1 MSTERFSEEEFALI
15 LRRATELQ
23 ARALPAPAG
32 EDRGQGMSIGEIK
45 AIAGEAGIDPVLVE
59 RAALAI
65 ARERAAPERPLAE
78 KFVLSDSMPGQMSE
92 EDRVRVVQAI
102 RAASL
107 QHGEAE
113 FSPTGLEWSNSSGE
127 PTRLHVS
134 VHSLEGRNE
143 VTVAVDRT
151 ASAVL
156 THIFPTLGGF
166 LIGVASAASIEP
178 SAAVGIAFVVA
189 GAGTGLGVART
200 IWRVNSRKIQARAR
214 GMLDAVRRALPSPD
228 ADV

>member
-1 MSTERFSEEEFALI
+1 MTDDRFSDEEFALI
-15 LRRATELQ
+15 LRRATELHG
-23 ARALPAPAG
+23 RTLPAPAG
-32 EDRGQGMSIGEIK
+32 EDRSQGMSIVEIK
-45 AIAGEAGIDPVLVE
+45 AIAAEAGIDPELVE
-59 RAALAI
+59 RAAVAI
-65 ARERAAPERPLAE
+65 ARERATPDRPLAE
-78 KFVLSDSMPGQMSE
+78 KFVLSDSLPGQMSD

-102 RAASL
+102 RSASL

-127 PTRLHVS
+127 TTRLHVS

-166 LIGVASAASIEP
+166 LIGVATAASIEP
-178 SAAVGIAFVVA
+178 AAAVGISFLLA

-214 GMLDAVRRALPSPD
+214 GVLDAVRRALPDPD
-228 ADV
+228 ASD